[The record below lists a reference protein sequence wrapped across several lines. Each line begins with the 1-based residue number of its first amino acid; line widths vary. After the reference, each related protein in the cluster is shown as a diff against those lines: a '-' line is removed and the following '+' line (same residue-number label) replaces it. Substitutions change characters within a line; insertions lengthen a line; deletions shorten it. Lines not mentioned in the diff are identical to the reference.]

1 MVGCSVSDQE
11 KNREVD
17 NKVKNLLSSMT
28 LEEKIG
34 QMTQIDFS
42 VIGVPEQLNANN
54 PIDQAKLE
62 DAVLKHHVGS
72 ILNTPYTPKNKAQS
86 IETWRKMMQTVQAV
100 AEKTRLKIPVI
111 YGIDAIHGA
120 TYTKNS
126 VLFPQAINMAATF
139 NPDLSFREGEIT
151 AREVRASGQQWNFSP
166 VMD

>member
-1 MVGCSVSDQE
+1 
-11 KNREVD
+11 
-17 NKVKNLLSSMT
+17 MT
-28 LEEKIG
+28 LEEKVG
-34 QMTQIDFS
+34 QMTQIDFA
-42 VIGVPEQLNANN
+42 VIGVPEQLNADN

-86 IETWRKMMQTVQAV
+86 IETWRKMTQTVQAV

-120 TYTKNS
+120 TYTQNS

-139 NPDLSFREGEIT
+139 SPELSFKPSAALATIMGNLWGRCSPGYCF
-151 AREVRASGQQWNFSP
+151 GNFFYKRSSRR
-166 VMD
+166 